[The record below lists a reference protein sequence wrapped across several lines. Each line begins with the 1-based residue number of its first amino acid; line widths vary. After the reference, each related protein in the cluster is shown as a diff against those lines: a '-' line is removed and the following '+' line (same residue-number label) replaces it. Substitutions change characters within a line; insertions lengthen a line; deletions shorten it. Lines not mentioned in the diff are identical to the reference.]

1 MNYSGPEI
9 AAPAPGGNAGHWAN
23 RTLGLATLAILVCTL
38 FPYGFFLRDTATR
51 RTALFL
57 LWLDPY
63 PDGVLDFAENI
74 LLFVPFGFGWAC
86 WTWKKGWRRPWSL
99 ATALVA
105 GAGLSC
111 TVEFLQVFL
120 PTRDPSWWDVL
131 TNVMGSLM
139 GYSFFEHMGS
149 EVLAHASRLEAK
161 AEQFLSTGR
170 IIAAF
175 VLYAALTLAVSAEV
189 QRSTNLS
196 NWQASHA
203 ILLGPGM
210 SGQHSRRGR
219 ILRLEITNRAFLPGS
234 AEESTSEKG
243 ERASSDAPVSSDGLS
258 SPTAREILASRWND
272 SSGIARLSGNEPA
285 NSLRLTGQAWQG
297 VPLPV
302 SALVQGIQKTGKFTL
317 RILYAPAD
325 VGANVSGRIVSIVD
339 GSGHF
344 DLDLNQH
351 GKTLIFAFRTALLG
365 VDQYWSLHLDGA
377 SKDTEPRNIILTYD
391 GSDLASYV
399 DGKKSSHSLRL
410 NPGASLVCRL
420 KGVNAYNVGGYAV
433 LYDLFV
439 FAPLGVLV
447 GFGARRPAS
456 RKLAS
461 RILICTGLLLPP
473 CLQEGVLSSVG
484 DRPFQLENVIIG
496 FSLIAGAFFLL
507 NSD

>member
-1 MNYSGPEI
+1 MNYSSPEI
-9 AAPAPGGNAGHWAN
+9 PAPAPGGSAGHWAN

-38 FPYGFFLRDTATR
+38 FPYEFFLRDTATR
-51 RTALFL
+51 RAAPFL

-74 LLFVPFGFGWAC
+74 LLFIPFGFGWAC
-86 WTWKKGWRRPWSL
+86 WAWKKGWRRPWSL

-105 GAGLSC
+105 GAGLSY

-131 TNVMGSLM
+131 TNVVGSLM

-149 EVLAHASRLEAK
+149 GVLGRASRLEAK

-175 VLYAALTLAVSAEV
+175 VLYAVLTLAVSAEV

-196 NWQASHA
+196 NWQAPHA

-210 SGQHSRRGR
+210 SGQHSQRGR
-219 ILRLEITNRAFLPGS
+219 ILRLEITNRVFLPGS
-234 AEESTSEKG
+234 AEESASDKG
-243 ERASSDAPVSSDGLS
+243 ECASSDAPVSSHGLS
-258 SPTAREILASRWND
+258 SPTSREILASRWNNP
-272 SSGIARLSGNEPA
+272 SAIARLSGNEPA
-285 NSLRLTGQAWQG
+285 STLLLTGQRWQE

-339 GSGHF
+339 GSGRF
-344 DLDLNQH
+344 VLDLNQH

-365 VDQYWSLHLDGA
+365 VDQYWNLHLDEA
-377 SKDTEPRNIILTYD
+377 SRDTEPRNIILTYD

-410 NPGASLVCRL
+410 NPGASLVRRL
-420 KGVNAYNVGGYAV
+420 KGVKTYNVGGYAV
-433 LYDLFV
+433 PYDLFV
-439 FAPLGVLV
+439 FVPLGVLV
-447 GFGARRPAS
+447 GFGARRGTS

-461 RILICTGLLLPP
+461 RILICIGLLLPP
-473 CLQEGVLSSVG
+473 CLQEGVLMSVAG
-484 DRPFQLENVIIG
+484 RPFQLGNVIIG